1 MTLKFY
7 TNPMSRGQI
16 ARWALHEA
24 GADYDQV
31 LLDYETTMKAD
42 DYLAINPMGKV
53 PAIDHDGKI
62 VTEGAAICAYLA
74 EAFPDPELAPTATE
88 RATAIMTGW
97 SMCWTANSSQMT
109 MPVVRDSPWLT
120 SMSGRR

>member
-24 GADYDQV
+24 GAEYDQR
-31 LLDYETTMKAD
+31 LLEYGTTMKAD
-42 DYLAINPMGKV
+42 DYLKINPMGKV

-62 VTEGAAICAYLA
+62 VTEGAAICAFPLA
-74 EAFPDPELAPTATE
+74 VFCRGPGRGGDH
-88 RATAIMTGW
+88 
-97 SMCWTANSSQMT
+97 Q
-109 MPVVRDSPWLT
+109 PVVRLRSGPGQGNDGWLWQL
-120 SMSGRR
+120 